1 MAYLQ
6 TVLQGLKAMQIEEQA
21 KDIVKRVG
29 ELMTHLKKYAE
40 KYDKLGKSLSTVVNQ
55 YNDGGKEFKKI
66 DKDILRITGADEAL
80 GYEPPA
86 LDKPETEDD
95 I

>member
-1 MAYLQ
+1 
-6 TVLQGLKAMQIEEQA
+6 MQIEEQA

-55 YNDGGKEFKKI
+55 YTDGGREFKKI
-66 DKDILRITGADEAL
+66 DKDILRITGFEEGL
-80 GYEPPA
+80 GYETPV
-86 LDKPETEDD
+86 LDKPEMEDNA
-95 I
+95 

>member
-1 MAYLQ
+1 MPIKKNIIPVLKGIRCQMPGRFPLQ
-6 TVLQGLKAMQIEEQA
+6 AMYRAVNEQMPDA
-21 KDIVKRVG
+21 NFETLFILRN
-29 ELMTHLKKYAE
+29 KYIS
-40 KYDKLGKSLSTVVNQ
+40 KII
-55 YNDGGKEFKKI
+55 KEFKKI